1 MSKEK
6 RVNITIGID
15 ADLCQGCGTC
25 VGACPQGAIHI
36 EGGVAVIDR
45 ERCNA
50 CEACL
55 ASCPQGA
62 LHAVVEGQAEVVRVP
77 AAVQMPI
84 ATERH
89 LSAVSARRQPRAP
102 AAVAIARFLGSEVLP
117 RALSTLLATWDSR
130 RRRRTSLSD
139 VRADDSRV
147 APAGKMAGQRM
158 RRQHRARRAHRGRRG
173 RS

>member
-1 MSKEK
+1 M
-6 RVNITIGID
+6 NITIGID
-15 ADLCQGCGTC
+15 IDLCQGCGTC

-89 LSAVSARRQPRAP
+89 LLAVSARRQPRAS

-117 RALSTLLATWDSR
+117 RALSTLLAMWDSR
-130 RRRRTSLSD
+130 QSRGTSLSD

-147 APAGKMAGQRM
+147 APTGKMAGQRM
-158 RRQHRARRAHRGRRG
+158 GRQHRARRSGGRRAHRGRRG
-173 RS
+173 CS